1 MHISDTALECSQ
13 RCLQLASKCTDEEIA
28 VELNALAVQLII
40 AVARNAELIIDPSME
55 IAPEACPLET
65 AYNSDLHNRSLV
77 EVAQWSSA
85 LIG

>member
-13 RCLQLASKCTDEEIA
+13 RCIQLASKCTDEEIA
-28 VELNALAVQLII
+28 VELNALAVQLMV

-55 IAPEACPLET
+55 IAPEARLVET
-65 AYNSDLHNRSLV
+65 AYNSDRHNRSLV